1 MPAGNRWGPWRSL
14 LALSPVLIGGPLYAY
29 QQHFSE
35 QAALLEIHFLN
46 FTSTQNYQNL
56 FQHCKIQFYITSL
69 QLSRINARIG
79 LTQ

>member
-35 QAALLEIHFLN
+35 QAALLEIHFLK
-46 FTSTQNYQNL
+46 FHVYPEL
-56 FQHCKIQFYITSL
+56 PEP
-69 QLSRINARIG
+69 LSA
-79 LTQ
+79 L